1 MAKSQVETVARAAYL
16 EDWRQTSTKTSLTTS
31 SANVSSRTSR
41 RTKRY
46 TRTRCRANKLR
57 MASLSPRAIRL
68 TSVSSDSAWAAIDPE
83 AGAAQPVDVKVA
95 LMGKP
100 SPTVPRVGTAPPGK
114 GSGTVERFLPCACRK
129 PKSGHIGDVAHQPGR
144 ATRCVRFA
152 DPAERPAHPGSTT
165 GPSGPN

>member
-1 MAKSQVETVARAAYL
+1 MAKSQVETVVRAAYL

-46 TRTRCRANKLR
+46 RCTRCRANKLR

-95 LMGKP
+95 VMWI
-100 SPTVPRVGTAPPGK
+100 SPPRPFPDWERLRRAKVPAPWSDFYP
-114 GSGTVERFLPCACRK
+114 V
-129 PKSGHIGDVAHQPGR
+129 R
-144 ATRCVRFA
+144 A
-152 DPAERPAHPGSTT
+152 E
-165 GPSGPN
+165 NLNW

>member
-1 MAKSQVETVARAAYL
+1 MAKSKVETVARAAYL

-46 TRTRCRANKLR
+46 TCTRCRANKLR

-83 AGAAQPVDVKVA
+83 SLIENVCESFQLVAGI
-95 LMGKP
+95 
-100 SPTVPRVGTAPPGK
+100 VPQNVIIKYRV
-114 GSGTVERFLPCACRK
+114 
-129 PKSGHIGDVAHQPGR
+129 
-144 ATRCVRFA
+144 
-152 DPAERPAHPGSTT
+152 
-165 GPSGPN
+165 